1 MRRIGSCLGTLFRYV
16 LVALLIA
23 LFVTPPLIV
32 DVGGV
37 VAPGAVVAKREV
49 IRKITTSWERNLYVD
64 VRYRPRD
71 ATEPEV
77 IPLAVDVDTYDRFR
91 VGDETE
97 VRYTPHPLLRRLSPI
112 GFTRLQDQSSPAAL
126 VARFGSSVSVWLA
139 GVVLWFVLW
148 FVWSKL
154 RSRLLM
160 WVLVLSG
167 IAGFFSSISDWP
179 DQPPGDLITGSATV
193 QNIRYVDVI
202 LESRRRSDT
211 EAIQPYN
218 IVELRFVPSG
228 RTDPVVAVDMI
239 DAESLPNLAE
249 EATVPIRYSAQNP
262 RWAQIEGVSRTF
274 YWKNLLFIVAILLGL
289 IGILAISWLFTRRRR
304 RRRSSGPSLP

>member
-1 MRRIGSCLGTLFRYV
+1 MRRIGSCLGTLFRYL

-32 DVGGV
+32 DIGGE

-49 IRKITTSWERNLYVD
+49 IRKITTSWERNLYLD
-64 VRYRPRD
+64 VRYQPRG

-77 IPLAVDVDTYDRFR
+77 IPLAVDVTTYDRFR

-126 VARFGSSVSVWLA
+126 VARFGSSMSIWLA

-148 FVWSKL
+148 FVWSKV
-154 RSRLLM
+154 RSSVLM

-167 IAGFFSSISDWP
+167 IAGLFSSISNWP
-179 DQPPGDLITGSATV
+179 EPPPADLTAGSATV
-193 QNIRYVDVI
+193 QNIRRVDVI
-202 LESRRRSDT
+202 LESRRHSDT
-211 EAIQPYN
+211 EAIQPYD
-218 IVELRFVPSG
+218 IVELSFVPAG
-228 RTDPVVAVDMI
+228 RTDPVVAVDML
-239 DAESLPNLAE
+239 DAGSVPNLAV

-262 RWAQIEGVSRTF
+262 RWAQIDGGSRTF
-274 YWKNLLFIVAILLGL
+274 YWKNLLFIVAIVLGLLG
-289 IGILAISWLFTRRRR
+289 IVAISWLFNRRRR
-304 RRRSSGPSLP
+304 QRRAARVPLP